1 MTSGTDGKTS
11 VGGAKAAPSIPVSTR
26 HKRAGYDLED
36 GFQIEAAAFFDLCL
50 PVDAWWC
57 HVPNGGKRAMTTARR
72 LKAMG
77 TKAGA
82 PDNLI
87 IYQGRAYW
95 IELKARYGNLAESQL
110 VAIPLIESAGSPVAI
125 ARTLDD
131 IAAALSSWGIP
142 LRVSLDAFR
151 TRHDRR
157 KLGTPTPQQR
167 MSAAQFKAV
176 MGLGGDAPKK
186 ARASWHTTRTAT
198 RRGSPTRAKS
208 PA

>member
-1 MTSGTDGKTS
+1 MSSGTDGKTS
-11 VGGAKAAPSIPVSTR
+11 VGGAKTAPSNPVSTR

-36 GFQIEAAAFFDLCL
+36 AFQIEAAAFFDLCL

-57 HVPNGGKRAMTTARR
+57 HVPNGGKRAMKTARG

-87 IYQGRAYW
+87 IYQCRAYW
-95 IELKARYGNLAESQL
+95 IELKARYGALAESQL
-110 VAIPLIESAGSPVAI
+110 IAIPLIESAGAPVAI

-131 IAAALSSWGIP
+131 IAAALSGWGIP

-151 TRHDRR
+151 NRR
-157 KLGTPTPQQR
+157 NYRTPATPTPQQR

-176 MGLGGDAPKK
+176 MSLGGDAPKK
-186 ARASWHTTRTAT
+186 AKASWQTTRTAT
-198 RRGSPTRAKS
+198 RRRPATRAKS